1 MQKGPCTHAMNS
13 RQRLRETFRYGKPDR
28 VPYFEEAIREEVITC
43 WRKQGLPV
51 GADPLQMFP
60 SDRLEE
66 FEPDLQ
72 PHPGLASWP
81 SSEGGLARLR
91 HSLDPETPGRF
102 PGDWHAQVRR
112 WRARDHVLMAE
123 VHRGFF
129 LSMGVHGWGR
139 FAEVACLLRDKPSL
153 VHAYMEIQGDFAARM
168 TDKLLREVEIDA
180 AVFSEPIG
188 GNTGPLIS
196 PRMYEDFVLTSYEPV
211 LDVLAAR
218 GVEIIIFRTY
228 ANARLLLASCLK
240 RGFNCLWASEVNT
253 AEMDYR
259 DIRKEFGRDLRLIGG
274 IDLDALR
281 RGREAIRRE
290 IMEKVPPLLDSG
302 GYVPLADG
310 RVREDVSYNN
320 YVYYRELLAEV
331 TRGR

>member
-1 MQKGPCTHAMNS
+1 
-13 RQRLRETFRYGKPDR
+13 
-28 VPYFEEAIREEVITC
+28 
-43 WRKQGLPV
+43 
-51 GADPLQMFP
+51 
-60 SDRLEE
+60 
-66 FEPDLQ
+66 
-72 PHPGLASWP
+72 
-81 SSEGGLARLR
+81 
-91 HSLDPETPGRF
+91 
-102 PGDWHAQVRR
+102 
-112 WRARDHVLMAE
+112 
-123 VHRGFF
+123 
-129 LSMGVHGWGR
+129 
-139 FAEVACLLRDKPSL
+139 VACLLRDKPRL
-153 VHAYMEIQGDFAARM
+153 VHGYMEIQGDFAARM
-168 TDKLLREVEIDA
+168 AEKLLREVEIDA

-196 PRMYEDFVLTSYEPV
+196 PRMYEEFVLTSYEPV
-211 LDVLAAR
+211 FDVLASHN
-218 GVEIIIFRTY
+218 VEIVIFRTY

-281 RGREAIRRE
+281 HGREAIRRE

-310 RVREDVSYNN
+310 RVREDVPYEN

>member
-1 MQKGPCTHAMNS
+1 MNS
-13 RQRLRETFRYGKPDR
+13 RQRLRETFSYGRPDR
-28 VPYFEEAIREEVITC
+28 VPYFEESIREDVISS
-43 WRKQGLPV
+43 WHRQGMPKD
-51 GADPLQMFP
+51 ADPSRMFP
-60 SDRLEE
+60 ADRLEE
-66 FEPDLQ
+66 LEPDLEPRPQ
-72 PHPGLASWP
+72 LVSWP
-81 SSEGGLARLR
+81 GSVGGLARFR
-91 HSLDPETPGRF
+91 RSLDPDTPGRF

-129 LSMGVHGWGR
+129 LSMGVDGWGR
-139 FAEVACLLRDKPSL
+139 FSRVASLLRDKPRL
-153 VHAYMEIQGDFAARM
+153 VHGYMEIQGDFAARM
-168 TDKLLREVEIDA
+168 AEKLLREVEIDA

-196 PRMYEDFVLTSYEPV
+196 PRMYEEFVLTSYEPV
-211 LDVLAAR
+211 FDVLASHN
-218 GVEIIIFRTY
+218 VEIVIFRTY

-281 RGREAIRRE
+281 HGREAIRRE

-310 RVREDVSYNN
+310 RVREDVPYEN